1 MNSSGFK
8 IKERIFKRLFLL
20 QDITSKYIRIFSP
33 FIKFI
38 FSVLALFYI
47 VLVILNIG
55 FAKEEEIIPGIG
67 TFEIIFYGLFI
78 TRYIPELFHL
88 KKRKIIRWVIDGGLF
103 IGGLFLFIGLL
114 KSRGNGSNW
123 LNEKPLHF
131 IFLNIYLVLLIGSEI
146 YRIFR
151 IINKIRISPSLL
163 FSLSFLFVIFLGSGL
178 LMLPNSQLVPLTY
191 LDALFT
197 STSAVCVTGLVVV
210 DTSTAFTELGQL
222 IILILIQVGGL
233 GIMTFTFFFS
243 YFFTGSASLKDRM
256 LLKEALSSERIS
268 DLFSILIQIIS
279 VTFLIELLGAVFIF
293 FSLKNSIDDAVFFS
307 VFHSVSAFCNAG
319 FSTLSGGLYNTSLQN
334 NYPFQTVIALLIII
348 GGIGFPVLIAILG
361 YIKNRIA
368 SSINSNKVKQVKWHM
383 VSNQIGVKIVLV
395 STFIL
400 LVTGTI
406 GYYLL
411 EMNTSMEG
419 SSGIQKLMTSFF
431 GSVSARTAGFN
442 VVDITEWSLPT
453 ILLMLF
459 LMWVGASPGSTGGG
473 IKTTTFTVALKTVWD
488 FLRGRQNVE
497 IGNREIGTETIKR
510 ILVVII
516 LSGIVISIGF
526 FSLMINDPEK
536 DPVYLLFES
545 FSAFGTVGLSLV
557 DTATLSGNSKITIII
572 TMFLGRLGPLTVLS
586 GLFLSDS
593 TRHYKYPKHN
603 FSIN

>member
-8 IKERIFKRLFLL
+8 IKERVFKRLFLL

-55 FAKEEEIIPGIG
+55 FAKEEEIIPSIR
-67 TFEIIFYGLFI
+67 TFEIIFFCLFI
-78 TRYIPELFHL
+78 SRYFPELFHL
-88 KKRKIIRWVIDGGLF
+88 KKRKIIRWIVDGGLF
-103 IGGLFLFIGLL
+103 IGGIFLFIVLL
-114 KSRGNGSNW
+114 KTRGNAPNW
-123 LNEKPLHF
+123 LNQKPLHF
-131 IFLNIYLVLLIGSEI
+131 IILNVYLILLIGSEI

-163 FSLSFLFVIFLGSGL
+163 FSLSFLFVIFVGSGL
-178 LMLPNSQLVPLTY
+178 LMLPNSQRVPLTY

-210 DTSTAFTELGQL
+210 DTSAAFTELGQL

-243 YFFTGSASLKDRM
+243 YLFTGSASLKDRM

-279 VTFLIELLGAVFIF
+279 VTFLIEFLGAVFIF
-293 FSLKNSIDDAVFFS
+293 LSLKDSIDHAVFFS

-334 NYPFQTVIALLIII
+334 NYQFQTVIALLIII

-361 YIKNRIA
+361 YIKSRIA
-368 SSINSNKVKQVKWHM
+368 HSFNAKKTKRVKWYM
-383 VSNQIGVKIVLV
+383 VTNQIGVKIVLV

-400 LVTGTI
+400 LATGTI

-411 EMNTSMEG
+411 EMNTSMNG
-419 SSGIQKLMTSFF
+419 SSGIEKLMTSFF

-442 VVDITEWSLPT
+442 VTDITEWSRPT

-473 IKTTTFTVALKTVWD
+473 IKTTTFSVALKTVWD

-536 DPVYLLFES
+536 DPVHLLFES

-586 GLFLSDS
+586 GLFFSDS
-593 TRHYKYPKHN
+593 TKHYKYPKHN